1 MDGYG
6 HKEDNLRVEDQCVLA
21 GGRGSLVS
29 DSRTNAGGSHG
40 VTEQEG
46 SSAGEQWN

>member
-1 MDGYG
+1 MDDYR
-6 HKEDNLRVEDQCVLA
+6 HKEDNPRVEDQCMLV

-29 DSRTNAGGSHG
+29 DSQANAGGSQG